1 MILLAED
8 NMSVRETDKDILE
21 HLGYKVILAEDGAQ
35 AIELYHQHADA
46 ISAVIMDI
54 VMPKVQGVEAM
65 FEIKKR
71 KPSLPVIMV
80 TGYDR
85 KNVLDIHG
93 RAVADAIIG
102 KPYSV
107 EKISKTLHSLLNSHN
122 GISA

>member
-1 MILLAED
+1 
-8 NMSVRETDKDILE
+8 MSVRETDKDILE